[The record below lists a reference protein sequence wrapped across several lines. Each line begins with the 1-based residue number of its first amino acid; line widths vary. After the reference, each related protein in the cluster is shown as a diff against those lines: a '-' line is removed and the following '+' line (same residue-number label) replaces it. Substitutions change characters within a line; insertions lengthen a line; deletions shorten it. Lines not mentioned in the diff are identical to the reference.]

1 MEYTKDLSIVISL
14 YNEEESITELV
25 NWIEKVMES
34 GSYDYEIILVDD
46 GSTDGSWEVIRK
58 LSEENPAIRGI
69 SFRRNYGKSAAL
81 YHGFAAAQ
89 GRVQSP
95 QRQMANA
102 LGKWHFVVDRT

>member
-58 LSEENPAIRGI
+58 LSEANPAIRGI

-81 YHGFAAAQ
+81 YHGFAAA
-89 GRVQSP
+89 
-95 QRQMANA
+95 
-102 LGKWHFVVDRT
+102 